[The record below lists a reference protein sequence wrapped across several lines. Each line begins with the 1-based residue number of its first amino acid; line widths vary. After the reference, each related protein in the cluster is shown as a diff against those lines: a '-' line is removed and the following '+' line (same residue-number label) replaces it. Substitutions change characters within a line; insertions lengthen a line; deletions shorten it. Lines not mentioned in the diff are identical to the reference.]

1 MKSNKSYL
9 LKFFEVFFMLLVII
23 GLTQYSDYAT
33 GLQMQVLTNAKL
45 IWIVC
50 GVLLILSAGFAFVWH
65 KFIKK
70 TDLHQW
76 FQPIIT
82 YYVAHMIATYGAAKI
97 LKTQFQAP
105 NFILERPVGE
115 LNGFWITWTYFGY
128 SPTFAFILGAIQ
140 ITGTLLLIFRKTR
153 LLATFILLPMMIN
166 IDFIDH
172 FYNIS
177 PLAYYNSLHYTFI
190 LIFLMFLD
198 VDKLVYAFLS
208 YKEYFY
214 FNKKTV
220 VLNLIRVIVIGG
232 AFFHIYLLKRNI
244 EPRTPINGIW
254 KIDEITIHNQKIIPS
269 EATKDSVW
277 SKIYFEWRYGVLF
290 KYDSY
295 QFNNKKDLFGQYK
308 IDESKHLTEIA
319 LQNIASKNE
328 NSKADTLKLNYQ
340 VQDSTMV
347 MRGMYQKDS
356 LIMKLTKLK

>member
-1 MKSNKSYL
+1 MKSNKSYF

-23 GLTQYSDYAT
+23 GLTQYFDFASE
-33 GLQMQVLTNAKL
+33 LQMQVVTNARL

-50 GVLLILSAGFAFVWH
+50 GVLIALSAGLAFVWH

-76 FQPIIT
+76 FQPVIT

-97 LKTQFQAP
+97 LKTQFQVPAY
-105 NFILERPVGE
+105 ILETPVGE
-115 LNGFWITWTYFGY
+115 LDGFWLTWTYFGY
-128 SPTFAFILGAIQ
+128 SPTFAFILGAVQVAGSI
-140 ITGTLLLIFRKTR
+140 LLIFRKTR
-153 LLATFILLPMMIN
+153 LLATFILLPILIN

-172 FYNIS
+172 FYQIS

-198 VDKLVYAFLS
+198 ADKLVYAFLS

-220 VLNLIRVIVIGG
+220 LLNLIRVVVIGG
-232 AFFHIYLLKRNI
+232 AFLHIYMLRRSI
-244 EPRTPINGIW
+244 QPRTALNGVW
-254 KIDEITIHNQKIIPS
+254 QIDEITLHNQTIAPS

-277 SKIYFEWRYGVLF
+277 SKLYFEWRYGVLF
-290 KYDSY
+290 KYNPY
-295 QFNNKKDLFGQYK
+295 QFNTKKDLAGQYEVDEARQLAK
-308 IDESKHLTEIA
+308 I
-319 LQNIASKNE
+319 
-328 NSKADTLKLNYQ
+328 TLRNPNNKVDSLRLNYQ
-340 VQDSTMV
+340 LSGNSMV
-347 MRGMYQKDS
+347 MRGIYQEDS